1 MIKKLL
7 PYLVTI
13 AVAIGLFIGGF
24 YFGVHT
30 FASMKS
36 TTMLQDHFINSTQA
50 MSALNYLD
58 EGKGEQARQTL
69 LLNLDAL
76 ILAINALAEHADKQ
90 SYETACNILVG
101 IAKHRKD
108 NPAKYSSYTYSL
120 ENQQS
125 PDIRKEVGRVLQ
137 NWESC
142 KKQK

>member
-1 MIKKLL
+1 MLKKLL
-7 PYLVTI
+7 PYFVAI
-13 AVAIGLFIGGF
+13 AVSIGLFIGGF
-24 YFGVHT
+24 YFGVQT

-69 LLNLDAL
+69 LLNLDAS

-90 SYETACNILVG
+90 SYETACNILTG

-108 NPAKYSSYTYSL
+108 NPAKYSAYTYSL

-125 PDIRKEVGRVLQ
+125 PDIRKEVGRVLL

>member
-7 PYLVTI
+7 PYLVAI
-13 AVAIGLFIGGF
+13 AVAIGIFIGGF

-36 TTMLQDHFINSTQA
+36 TTMLQDHFINSTQT
-50 MSALNYLD
+50 MSALNSLD
-58 EGKGEQARQTL
+58 AGREEQARQSL
-69 LLNLDAL
+69 LLNLDAS
-76 ILAINALAEHADKQ
+76 ILGINALAEHADKQ
-90 SYETACNILVG
+90 SYETACNILTG

-108 NPAKYSSYTYSL
+108 NPAKYSAYTYSL

-125 PDIRKEVGRVLQ
+125 GDIRKEVARILHE
-137 NWESC
+137 WEAC

>member
-1 MIKKLL
+1 MFKKLL
-7 PYLVTI
+7 PYFVAI
-13 AVAIGLFIGGF
+13 AISIGLFIGGF

-50 MSALNYLD
+50 MSSLNYLD
-58 EGKGEQARQTL
+58 ARKGEQARQAL
-69 LLNLDAL
+69 LLNIDAS

-90 SYETACNILVG
+90 SYETACNILTG

-108 NPAKYSSYTYSL
+108 NPAKYSAYTYSL

-125 PDIRKEVGRVLQ
+125 PDIRKEVGRVLL